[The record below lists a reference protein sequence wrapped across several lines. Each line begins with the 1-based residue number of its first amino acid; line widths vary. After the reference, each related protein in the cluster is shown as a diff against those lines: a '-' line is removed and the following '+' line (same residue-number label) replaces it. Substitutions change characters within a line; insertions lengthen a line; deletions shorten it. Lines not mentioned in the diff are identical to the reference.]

1 MAKKPQSISILGE
14 QLLGEARQ
22 RNTDRENKQRKR
34 EKKAALIE
42 FGMDTFS
49 KIGSAVL
56 KKKNDAFLQQEGFY
70 AKNAIFQ
77 SNLKEDQRAV
87 ARLGESTAFKGG
99 QDAYFNASAK
109 AVLEALP
116 EHAAYK
122 AKTNANDYDAYM
134 YTAAIKLAGEQKK
147 NTVDN
152 AKIAQSRL
160 SEFGANPEL
169 AYKNE
174 ALKGRSSNMY
184 DAMTMPI
191 VNLFAGNDSRT
202 TQQAIGDNITDK
214 GGIGATGKVDPKV
227 VKSIFETSGNYTYA
241 LQDAL
246 EIEEYRKTFGEG
258 AQNLRDLGI
267 QYGEF
272 KTLDISNGKGGSMK
286 VSVRQQSNNGVRTKI
301 VDAAGQDLSQ
311 LVADSQSNINQR
323 IRNLNPETVQQVAAI
338 ARATLTPED
347 KELSNSYIESLLPKD
362 ATAAQITATNLQHF
376 GKVEILSKQLY
387 KRFKG
392 IEGFDSAFA
401 TQWANQQMVENI
413 RLGLKKDKYFGF
425 GSDAYN
431 SNYGLLSGDDLYSK
445 ELSLMALSSLRNNS
459 RASTLLVGSAET
471 PPALLIAILSTPASQ
486 AAINARTPLQ
496 QMSAKKLS
504 DALIDSGFITAPAP
518 VVTPSLTEEANNA
531 AKTIAGVSE
540 LSKTPVKQTFNLIA
554 PRLEMVGIGPMAVRG
569 TPEQQQQLKQYRAA
583 KSALKEYR
591 RVKNLK
597 PQTTDNMTLKSLRA
611 IQEAAQAKY
620 DKYVVT
626 YQAQYQK

>member
-77 SNLKEDQRAV
+77 TNLKEDQRAV

-99 QDAYFNASAK
+99 QDAYFNASAR

-122 AKTNANDYDAYM
+122 AKTNADDYNAYM

-147 NTVDN
+147 NTIDN
-152 AKIAQSRL
+152 AKIAERRL
-160 SEFGANPEL
+160 SEFGENPEL

-174 ALKGRSSNMY
+174 ALKGRSKNMY

-214 GGIGATGKVDPKV
+214 GGIGATGKVDPKI

-258 AQNLRDLGI
+258 AQNLRGLGI

-272 KTLDISNGKGGSMK
+272 KNVYISKGDGESIQ
-286 VSVRQQSNNGVRTKI
+286 VSVRAQFNDGVEVKM
-301 VDAAGQDLSQ
+301 VDATGQDLSQ

-323 IRNLNPETVQQVAAI
+323 IRNLKPERVQQVAAI
-338 ARATLTPED
+338 GREMLTAED
-347 KELSNSYIESLLPKD
+347 SKLSNSYIESLLPKD
-362 ATAAQITATNLQHF
+362 ATTAQITATNLQHF
-376 GKVEILSKQLY
+376 GKVAILSQQLY
-387 KRFKG
+387 KRFSG
-392 IEGFDSAFA
+392 VEGMDSAFA
-401 TQWANQQMVENI
+401 MQWANQQMVENI
-413 RLGLKKDKYFGF
+413 RLGFTKSKFFSMDP
-425 GSDAYN
+425 DTHN

-445 ELSLMALSSLRNNS
+445 ELSLKALSSLRNGG
-459 RASTLLVGSAET
+459 RASTLLVGAAGT
-471 PPALLIAILSTPASQ
+471 RPALLTAILSTPASP
-486 AAINARTPLQ
+486 AAIKARTPLQ
-496 QMSAKKLS
+496 QLSAQKLS
-504 DALIDSGFITAPAP
+504 DDLIDSGFITAPAP
-518 VVTPSLTEEANNA
+518 VATPSLTEDANNA
-531 AKTIAGVSE
+531 AKTIAGVSA

-554 PRLEMVGIGPMAVRG
+554 PILEMVGVGPRAVRG
-569 TPEQQQQLKQYRAA
+569 TPEQQQQLKEYRSAR
-583 KSALKEYR
+583 SALKEYT
-591 RVKNLK
+591 RVKNFTTK
-597 PQTTDNMTLKSLRA
+597 TTDFFTGGDLKK
-611 IQEAAQAKY
+611 IQKKAQENY

-626 YQAQYQK
+626 YQAKYQK